1 MAVVELTLIPIG
13 TESTSCSPYVAAA
26 YDAVKDNDNVEIR
39 LNPMGTVLEGDI
51 DELFA
56 CVRKMQEAVF
66 ANGAHR
72 VYSVVKIDDRRDKK
86 GNLDQKINS
95 VMEKVGDSKK

>member
-1 MAVVELTLIPIG
+1 MAVVELTLVPIG
-13 TESTSCSPYVAAA
+13 TQKTSCSPYVAAA
-26 YDAVKDNDNVEIR
+26 YDAVKDNDKVEIR

-51 DELFA
+51 DELFT

-66 ANGAHR
+66 EAGAER

-86 GNLDQKINS
+86 ASLDQKVNS
-95 VMEKVGDSKK
+95 VMSKLV

>member
-1 MAVVELTLIPIG
+1 MAVVELTLIPIC

-26 YDAVKDNDNVEIR
+26 YDAVKDNDKVEIR

-95 VMEKVGDSKK
+95 VMEKVADSKK

>member
-1 MAVVELTLIPIG
+1 
-13 TESTSCSPYVAAA
+13 
-26 YDAVKDNDNVEIR
+26 
-39 LNPMGTVLEGDI
+39 MGTVLEGDI

-66 ANGAHR
+66 EAGANR

-86 GNLDQKINS
+86 ASLDQKVNS
-95 VMEKVGDSKK
+95 VMSKLV

>member
-1 MAVVELTLIPIG
+1 MAVVELTLVPIV
-13 TESTSCSPYVAAA
+13 TQKTSCSPYVAAA
-26 YDAVKDNDNVEIR
+26 YDAVKDNDKVEIR

-66 ANGAHR
+66 ASGAAR
-72 VYSVVKIDDRRDKK
+72 VYSVLKVDDRRDKK
-86 GNLDQKINS
+86 ASLDQKVNS
-95 VMEKVGDSKK
+95 VMEKLV

>member
-1 MAVVELTLIPIG
+1 MAVVELTLVPIG
-13 TESTSCSPYVAAA
+13 TQKTSCSPFVAAA
-26 YDAVKDNDNVEIR
+26 YDAVKDNDKVEIR

-66 ANGAHR
+66 ESGADR

-95 VMEKVGDSKK
+95 VMDKVMHS

>member
-1 MAVVELTLIPIG
+1 MAVVELTLVPIG
-13 TESTSCSPYVAAA
+13 TQKTSCSPYVAAA
-26 YDAVKDNDNVEIR
+26 YDAVKDNDKVEIR

-66 ANGAHR
+66 EAGAER

-86 GNLDQKINS
+86 ASLDQKVNS
-95 VMEKVGDSKK
+95 VMEKLV

>member
-1 MAVVELTLIPIG
+1 MAVVELTLVPIG
-13 TESTSCSPYVAAA
+13 TQKTSCSPFVAAA
-26 YDAVKDNDNVEIR
+26 YDAVKDNDKVEIR

-66 ANGAHR
+66 AAGAER

-86 GNLDQKINS
+86 ASLDQKVNY
-95 VMEKVGDSKK
+95 VMSKLV

>member
-1 MAVVELTLIPIG
+1 MAVVELTLVPIG
-13 TESTSCSPYVAAA
+13 TQKTSCSPYVAAA
-26 YDAVKDNDNVEIR
+26 YDAVKDNDKVEIR

-56 CVRKMQEAVF
+56 CVRRMQEAVF
-66 ANGAHR
+66 EAGAER

-86 GNLDQKINS
+86 ASLDQKVNS
-95 VMEKVGDSKK
+95 VMSKLV

>member
-1 MAVVELTLIPIG
+1 MAVVELTLVPIG
-13 TESTSCSPYVAAA
+13 TQTTSCSPFVAAA
-26 YDAVKDNDNVEIR
+26 YDAVKDNDKVEIR

-66 ANGAHR
+66 ESGANR

-86 GNLDQKINS
+86 ASLDQKVNS
-95 VMEKVGDSKK
+95 VMSKLV

>member
-1 MAVVELTLIPIG
+1 MAVVELTLVPIG
-13 TESTSCSPYVAAA
+13 TQDTSCSPYVAAA
-26 YDAVKDNDNVEIR
+26 YDAVKDNDKVEIR

-66 ANGAHR
+66 ESGAER
-72 VYSVVKIDDRRDKK
+72 VYSVLKVDDRRDKK
-86 GNLDQKINS
+86 ASLDQKVNS
-95 VMEKVGDSKK
+95 VMEKLV

>member
-1 MAVVELTLIPIG
+1 MAVVELTLVPIG
-13 TESTSCSPYVAAA
+13 TQKTSCSPFVAAA
-26 YDAVKDNDNVEIR
+26 YDAVKDNDKVEIR

-66 ANGAHR
+66 EAGADR

-86 GNLDQKINS
+86 ANLDQKVNS
-95 VMEKVGDSKK
+95 VMSKLV